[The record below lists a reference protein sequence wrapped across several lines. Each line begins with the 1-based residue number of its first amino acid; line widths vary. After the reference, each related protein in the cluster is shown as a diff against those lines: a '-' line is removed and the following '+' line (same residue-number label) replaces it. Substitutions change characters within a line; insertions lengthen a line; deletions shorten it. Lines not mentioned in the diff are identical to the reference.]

1 MLENIRLA
9 FRGIWSHKLRSFL
22 TMLGVIIGIASII
35 AIVSTIAGS
44 QRALL
49 ESMIG
54 AGNNAVTISL
64 KQGDYEVD
72 QNYTKITN
80 YRPVTEET
88 RSKIRALDH
97 VADASFFLVR
107 RSDYNSTL
115 YTNEGTSL
123 TFATIYGVDSH
134 YLRTI
139 GCRVRS
145 GREFVEDDYVSF
157 RKVMMLDATA
167 AKMLFPEGEAVGKNV
182 EIGSEV
188 FTVIGIY
195 RKEDNFV
202 PTYESMSEY
211 LMSETN
217 EAGVVLIPDAC
228 WPILY
233 KFDEIEQCVV
243 RADKTDNMSRV
254 GNEALEL
261 LRAGQILSANADSK
275 KAAAESAD
283 YQVDDVLTK
292 ARNKAALND
301 SMNILLLCVAGIAL
315 LVGGIGVMNIML
327 VSVTER
333 TSEIGLKKAVG
344 AKRGQI
350 LGQFLTESAVLT
362 SLGGILGVVSGLI
375 FAHILSAMTGTPVAI
390 SIPAIILAVVFSMVI
405 GILFGLLPSMKA
417 ANLDPIEALRRE

>member
-44 QRALL
+44 QQALL

-72 QNYTKITN
+72 QTYTKITN
-80 YRPVTEET
+80 YRPVSDKT
-88 RSKIRALDH
+88 RADIRMLEH
-97 VADASFFLVR
+97 VVDASFFLVR
-107 RSDYNSTL
+107 RSDYNSTI

-123 TFATIYGVDSH
+123 SFATIYGVDGH
-134 YLRTI
+134 YLHTI
-139 GCRVRS
+139 GCRVS
-145 GREFVEDDYVSF
+145 AGREFVEEDFTGF

-167 AKMLFPEGEAVGKNV
+167 AKMLFPEGEAVGKSV

-188 FTVIGIY
+188 FTIIGLY

-243 RADKTDNMSRV
+243 RADKTDNMSKV
-254 GNEALEL
+254 GNDALEL
-261 LRAGQILSANADSK
+261 LRAGQVISANADGN
-275 KAAAESAD
+275 AAESAE

-362 SLGGILGVVSGLI
+362 SLGGIFGVVSGLI
-375 FAHILSAMTGTPVAI
+375 FAHVLSTMTGTPVAI
-390 SIPAIILAVVFSMVI
+390 SIPSIILAVAFSMVI
-405 GILFGLLPSMKA
+405 GIVFGLLPSMKA

>member
-1 MLENIRLA
+1 MFENIRLA

-35 AIVSTIAGS
+35 AIVSTITGS

-72 QNYTKITN
+72 QTYTRITN

-88 RSKIRALDH
+88 RTKIRALEH
-97 VADASFFLVR
+97 VEDASFFLVR
-107 RSDYNSTL
+107 RSDYNSTI

-123 TFATIYGVDSH
+123 SFATIYGVDDH
-134 YLRTI
+134 YLHTI
-139 GCRVRS
+139 GCRVS
-145 GREFVEDDYVSF
+145 AGREFIGEDYTGF

-167 AKMLFPEGEAVGKNV
+167 AKMLFPGGEAVGKNV
-182 EIGSEV
+182 EIGDEV
-188 FTVIGIY
+188 FTVIGLY

-202 PTYESMSEY
+202 PTYENMSEY

-217 EAGVVLIPDAC
+217 EAGVALIPDAC

-261 LRAGQILSANADSK
+261 LRTGQIVTANAGSGSVQ
-275 KAAAESAD
+275 ESAD

-333 TSEIGLKKAVG
+333 TSEIGLKKAIG

-362 SLGGILGVVSGLI
+362 SLGGIFGVVSGLI

-390 SIPAIILAVVFSMVI
+390 SIPAILLAVCFSMVI
-405 GILFGLLPSMKA
+405 GIIFGLLPSLKA